1 MENIDR
7 VCWHFKLDLDIVF
20 TLRECFAHKH
30 ERATFY
36 LNFDNGKYI
45 NAALEQ
51 EKLKEYIYFLLPIKL
66 GWFLSSSMKYKVKGK
81 SRSYKF
87 EDIVE
92 FILRKDHSVAL

>member
-7 VCWHFKLDLDIVF
+7 VCRHFKLDLDIVF
-20 TLRECFAHKH
+20 TLRECFVHKH

-36 LNFDNGKYI
+36 LNFDNDKYI

-51 EKLKEYIYFLLPIKL
+51 EKLKEYIYCLLLIKL
-66 GWFLSSSMKYKVKGK
+66 GWFLSSSRKYKVKGK